1 MEAITKPQKI
11 LAIMY
16 ELCKGH
22 QKPVLYEDIVVAAF
36 KRYPEEFQ
44 LRGYPEYPDS
54 SDIHK
59 PLYQMKRKGLVRSA
73 NKAFELTP
81 RGLEVARQV
90 CFSESVNKERLTK
103 VEEAEKNRILASAA
117 YRLFKE
123 GRQNSILDTD
133 FFEYLGVT
141 VRTGKGDFLGRLN
154 NVECAIE
161 AFVDKQ
167 RDADSA
173 DLQELHKFL
182 LDKFKTEIEERQ

>member
-16 ELCKGH
+16 ELCGGS
-22 QKPVLYEDIVVAAF
+22 QKPILYEDIVVAAF

-59 PLYQMKRKGLVRSA
+59 PLYQMKRRGLVRSA

-81 RGLEVARQV
+81 RGLEVAKQMIL
-90 CFSESVNKERLTK
+90 SEGVDKERLTK
-103 VEEAEKNRILASAA
+103 VEEGEINRIQNSAA
-117 YRLFKE
+117 YRLYKD
-123 GRQNSILDTD
+123 GLKDSILDTD

-154 NVECAIE
+154 NVEAAIR
-161 AFVDKQ
+161 AFTQKQ
-167 RDADSA
+167 RDINSSE
-173 DLQELHKFL
+173 LLELHKYL
-182 LDKFKTEIEERQ
+182 IGKFKSEIDERR